1 MVRILEIAGMTFV
14 FILIFLSYL
23 IAVFGL
29 ITGWIKAIAQP
40 VAGVMKEKFISV
52 IIPFR
57 NEEKTIGHLIHDL
70 QHQEYPRD
78 KFEVVLINDH
88 SEDSS
93 VGVINEEL
101 RGPISAKL
109 LNNAAHGKKS
119 ALTKGIRHAI
129 GTIVVTTDAD
139 CRVKPGWIRSIN
151 NSFSD
156 ESIKMTFGA
165 VRLETDHSLFSKM
178 QALEF
183 STLIGSG
190 ASTAAFGFPT
200 LCNGANLAFTKDAF
214 TETGGYDGNEYIASG
229 DDEFL
234 MRKIEAK
241 YSNGIRF
248 NNNPE
253 NVVTTYPQ
261 KTLDSFLSQRIR
273 WAGKWRHHDG
283 TNSKLLAVYVFL
295 FHLSVM
301 MLPFFVLMGDISVY
315 VMLGLLVAKA
325 VVEFLFLRQVSSW
338 LTVPW
343 HGLSFFLLQLVY
355 SVYAVGVAVTALFK
369 KTAWKGRALTTP

>member
-1 MVRILEIAGMTFV
+1 MARILEIAAMTFV

-29 ITGWIKAIAQP
+29 ITGWIKAMAQP
-40 VAGVMKEKFISV
+40 IDGVVKEKFISIV
-52 IIPFR
+52 IPFR
-57 NEEKTIGHLIHDL
+57 NEENTIGHLIHDL
-70 QHQEYPRD
+70 QQQEYPRD

-93 VGVINEEL
+93 VVAINEEL

-109 LNNAAHGKKS
+109 MNNAAEGKKS
-119 ALTKGIRHAI
+119 ALTKGIRHSI
-129 GTIVVTTDAD
+129 GTIIVTTDAD

-151 NSFSD
+151 NSFSE

-165 VRLETDHSLFSKM
+165 VRLETDDSLFSSM

-183 STLIGSG
+183 SSLIGSG
-190 ASTAAFGFPT
+190 ASTAGFGFPT

-214 TETGGYDGNEYIASG
+214 TETGGYDGNEHIASG

-273 WAGKWRHHDG
+273 WAGKWRYHDR

-301 MLPFFVLMGDISVY
+301 MLPFFVIMGDISVY
-315 VMLGLLVAKA
+315 VMLGLLVARA
-325 VVEFLFLRQVSSW
+325 VVEFFFLRKVSSW
-338 LTVPW
+338 LAVPW
-343 HGLSFFLLQLVY
+343 DGFSFFLLQLVY
-355 SVYAVGVAVTALFK
+355 PVYAVGVAVTALFK
-369 KTAWKGRALTTP
+369 KPAWKGRALTTP

>member
-1 MVRILEIAGMTFV
+1 MLRILEIAGMTFI

-29 ITGWIKAIAQP
+29 ITGWIKAVAQP
-40 VAGVMKEKFISV
+40 VPGVAKEKFISV

-57 NEEKTIGHLIHDL
+57 NEEKTIGQLIHDL
-70 QHQEYPRD
+70 QQQEYPRD
-78 KFEVVLINDH
+78 KFEVILINDH
-88 SEDSS
+88 SEDNS
-93 VGVINEEL
+93 VNAINEEL

-109 LNNAAHGKKS
+109 MNNTAHGKKS
-119 ALTKGIRHAI
+119 ALTEGIGYAI
-129 GTIVVTTDAD
+129 GTIIVTTDAD
-139 CRVKPGWIRSIN
+139 CRVKKGWIRSIN

-165 VRLETDHSLFSKM
+165 VRIEAGNALFGNM

-183 STLIGSG
+183 SSLIGSG
-190 ASTAAFGFPT
+190 ASTTAFGFPT

-214 TETGGYDGNEYIASG
+214 TATGGYEGNEHIASG

-234 MRKIEAK
+234 MRKIEAT

-248 NNNPE
+248 NNSSE

-261 KTLDSFLSQRIR
+261 KTINSFLAQRIR

-283 TNSKLLAVYVFL
+283 TNSKLLAVYIFL

-301 MLPFFVLMGDISVY
+301 LLPFFVIMGDISAY
-315 VMLGLLVAKA
+315 IMLGLLLAKA
-325 VVEFLFLRQVSSW
+325 LVEFLFLRQVSSW
-338 LTVPW
+338 LLVPW
-343 HGLSFFLLQLVY
+343 HWLSFFLLQLVY
-355 SVYAVGVAVTALFK
+355 PIYAVGVALAALFK
-369 KTAWKGRALTTP
+369 KTAWKGRALTSP